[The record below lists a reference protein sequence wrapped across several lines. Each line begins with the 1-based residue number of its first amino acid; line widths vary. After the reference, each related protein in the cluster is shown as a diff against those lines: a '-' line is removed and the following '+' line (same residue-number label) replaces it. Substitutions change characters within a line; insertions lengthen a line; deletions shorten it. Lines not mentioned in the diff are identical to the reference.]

1 MSTNKFT
8 CMQFWLNCQTTN
20 QKYTNTSQWVSESVP
35 LWPHCT
41 HCTHCVFIW
50 ITTDKSGGMAMRTMS
65 TMSTMRLVEIYG
77 CEAVLVDA
85 PYLRV
90 DAWMVWLHGCWG
102 MDVVHS
108 IFNECHNDC
117 SATHEIFIDAP
128 VHPYPLH
135 PGITTSSHP
144 HILTSIHSRL

>member
-1 MSTNKFT
+1 
-8 CMQFWLNCQTTN
+8 
-20 QKYTNTSQWVSESVP
+20 
-35 LWPHCT
+35 
-41 HCTHCVFIW
+41 
-50 ITTDKSGGMAMRTMS
+50 MAMRTMS

-144 HILTSIHSRL
+144 STRGFKCLLELALSSLANSWRESGIYIIPQPFSIL